1 MQWEFF
7 CDINDNVVVAAYR
20 GSQQLTL
27 TMKMTTPNRLS
38 KRQPQLTT
46 YIYCNFSLDN
56 SNLPLTRNDDCS
68 SGLFYKILPSITR
81 TIEKARDKSR
91 RKKNVYWS
99 PSLNFIRLLQVV
111 ITPSVTRCW
120 EEKRTLNSRMK
131 FRLLMSETLNL
142 FQSNCVNSLSSFLS
156 LQLKFRLRFFTKI
169 QIRIFNPK
177 TDISFLY

>member
-1 MQWEFF
+1 MQWEFC
-7 CDINDNVVVAAYR
+7 CDVNDNVVVAAYR

-38 KRQPQLTT
+38 KRQPQSTT

-81 TIEKARDKSR
+81 TLLKSSWQVQK
-91 RKKNVYWS
+91 KKNVYWS
-99 PSLNFIRLLQVV
+99 PSLNFIWLLQVV

-120 EEKRTLNSRMK
+120 EEKRTRSSRMK

>member
-1 MQWEFF
+1 MNARIRKPCSESFF

-38 KRQPQLTT
+38 KRQPQSTT

-68 SGLFYKILPSITR
+68 SGLYYKILPSITR

-91 RKKNVYWS
+91 RKKTCTEV
-99 PSLNFIRLLQVV
+99 LA
-111 ITPSVTRCW
+111 
-120 EEKRTLNSRMK
+120 
-131 FRLLMSETLNL
+131 
-142 FQSNCVNSLSSFLS
+142 
-156 LQLKFRLRFFTKI
+156 
-169 QIRIFNPK
+169 
-177 TDISFLY
+177 